1 MNRLQ
6 YEKSPYLQ
14 QHKNNPVDWYPW
26 GKEAF
31 EKAEAEN
38 KPLMVSIGYS
48 TCHWCHV
55 MEQESFENAEVA
67 AILNEK
73 FIPVKVDR
81 EERPDV
87 DAIYMSACQAMNGHG
102 GWPLNVF
109 ITPDQ
114 KPFYAA
120 TYIPRNQMGSMP
132 GIMDVLSQLS
142 DIYRDDPERVAQVGN
157 DISKALEPRAVETR
171 QLNIN
176 NVHTAF
182 RAFTQ
187 QFDSSYGG
195 FGSAPKFPSPHIV
208 MYLLHYYHQFESE
221 GALYMATSTLDAMA
235 SGGIRDHI
243 GGGFSRYATDQ
254 AWLVPHFEKMLYDNA
269 LLLMAYTEA
278 YQLTGETRYKEVV
291 EEIIEYVHRDLT
303 HEEGAFFCGEDA
315 DSEGEEGKFYVWT
328 PEEIEDVLGEER
340 GEQFAIEYGID
351 PAGNFEGKS
360 IPNRIN
366 RPTAGWSDAERRK
379 ALRALYEHREKRVR
393 PFRDEKILTSWNGW
407 MIASMAKAG
416 RVFQEEKW
424 TKLAEEAY
432 RFIET
437 RLQDQN
443 GRFKARWKDG
453 DVQYDAYVDDYA
465 NMIWASTELYASTWK
480 PEYIENASAW
490 AETMISY
497 YYDQENG
504 GFFLTASDGEP
515 LLFRPKEAF
524 DGAAPSGNSVA
535 AVQLM
540 RLARLAGNMEFER
553 TAEKTWEA
561 FSASIEQAPTA
572 FGHLMQGLVLFHR
585 DRKEVV
591 IRPAQDDEA
600 FRVKTYI
607 QRAFHPEVTSLVAE
621 ENTDLSRAAPFA
633 EDYPVQNGKTTI
645 YVCRDFSCHAP
656 VHSTES
662 MKYLFGAGQD
672 NQ

>member
-26 GKEAF
+26 GTEAF
-31 EKAEAEN
+31 KKAEAEN

-67 AILNEK
+67 AVLNEK
-73 FIPVKVDR
+73 FVPVKVDR

-114 KPFYAA
+114 MPFYAA

-142 DIYRDDPERVAQVGN
+142 DIYRDDPERVAKVGN
-157 DISKALEPRAVETR
+157 DISKALKPRAVETR

-221 GALYMATSTLDAMA
+221 GALYMAASTLDAMA

-243 GGGFSRYATDQ
+243 GGGFSRYATDE

-303 HEEGAFFCGEDA
+303 HEQGAFFCGEDA

-328 PEEIEDVLGEER
+328 PEEIEEVLGEER

-366 RPTAGWSDAERRK
+366 RPTAGWSDAERRE
-379 ALRALYEHREKRVR
+379 ALKALYEHREKRVR

-416 RVFQEEKW
+416 RVFQEEEW
-424 TKLAEEAY
+424 TEYAEEAY
-432 RFIET
+432 HFIET
-437 RLQDQN
+437 QLQDQN

-480 PEYIENASAW
+480 PEYIEKASTW
-490 AETMISY
+490 AETMVDY

-504 GFFLTASDGEP
+504 GFFLTASDGES

-572 FGHLMQGLVLFHR
+572 FGHLMQGLVLFHG

-607 QRAFHPEVTSLVAE
+607 QRAFHPEVTSVVAE
-621 ENTDLSRAAPFA
+621 EDTDLSRAAPFA
-633 EDYPVQNGKTTI
+633 EDYPVQDGKTTI

-662 MKYLFGAGQD
+662 MKYLFGVRLGEQ
-672 NQ
+672 

>member
-67 AILNEK
+67 AVLNEK

-142 DIYRDDPERVAQVGN
+142 DIYRDDPERVAQVGS
-157 DISKALEPRAVETR
+157 DISKALEPRALETR

-315 DSEGEEGKFYVWT
+315 DSEGEEGKFYVWS

-366 RPTAGWSDAERRK
+366 RPTAGWSDAERRG
-379 ALRALYEHREKRVR
+379 ALQDLYEHREKRVR

-424 TKLAEEAY
+424 TEFAEEAY
-432 RFIET
+432 RFIEN

-480 PEYIENASAW
+480 PEYIEKASDW

-497 YYDQENG
+497 YYDRENG
-504 GFFLTASDGEP
+504 GFFLTASDGES

-540 RLARLAGNMEFER
+540 RLARLTGNMEFER

-572 FGHLMQGLVLFHR
+572 FGHLMQGLVLFHG

-621 ENTDLSRAAPFA
+621 EDTDLSRAAPFA

-645 YVCRDFSCHAP
+645 YVCRGFSCHAP

>member
-26 GKEAF
+26 GTDAF

-67 AILNEK
+67 AVLNEK
-73 FIPVKVDR
+73 FVPVKVDR

-132 GIMDVLSQLS
+132 GIMDILSQLS

-157 DISKALEPRAVETR
+157 DISKALEPRALETR

-243 GGGFSRYATDQ
+243 GGGFSRYATDE

-328 PEEIEDVLGEER
+328 PEEIEDVLGEEL

-366 RPTAGWSDAERRK
+366 RPTAGWSDAERRG
-379 ALRALYEHREKRVR
+379 ALQALYEHREKRVR

-416 RVFQEEKW
+416 RVFQKEEW
-424 TKLAEEAY
+424 TTFAEEAY

-480 PEYIENASAW
+480 PEYIEKASVW
-490 AETMISY
+490 AETMVSY

-504 GFFLTASDGEP
+504 GFFLTASDGES

-540 RLARLAGNMEFER
+540 RLARLSGKMEFER
-553 TAEKTWEA
+553 IAEKTWEA

-572 FGHLMQGLVLFHR
+572 FGHLMQGLVLFHG

-607 QRAFHPEVTSLVAE
+607 QRAFHPEVTSLAAE
-621 ENTDLSRAAPFA
+621 LETDLSRAAPFA

-662 MKYLFGAGQD
+662 MKYLFGTGQGE
-672 NQ
+672 Q

>member
-14 QHKNNPVDWYPW
+14 QHKSNPVDWYPW
-26 GKEAF
+26 GTEAF

-55 MEQESFENAEVA
+55 MEKESFENAEVA
-67 AILNEK
+67 AVLNEK
-73 FIPVKVDR
+73 FVPVKVDR

-142 DIYRDDPERVAQVGN
+142 DIYRDDPERVAQVGD

-176 NVHTAF
+176 NVHAAF

-243 GGGFSRYATDQ
+243 GGGFSRYATDE

-303 HEEGAFFCGEDA
+303 HEQGAFFCGEDA

-366 RPTAGWSDAERRK
+366 RPTAGWSDAERRE
-379 ALRALYEHREKRVR
+379 ALQALYEHREKRVR

-416 RVFQEEKW
+416 RVFQEEEW
-424 TKLAEEAY
+424 TEYAEQAY

-480 PEYIENASAW
+480 PEYIEKTAAW
-490 AETMISY
+490 AETMIEY

-504 GFFLTASDGEP
+504 GFFLTASDGES

-561 FSASIEQAPTA
+561 FSASIEQVPTA
-572 FGHLMQGLVLFHR
+572 FGHLMQGLVLFHG

-607 QRAFHPEVTSLVAE
+607 QRAFHPEVTSVVAE
-621 ENTDLSRAAPFA
+621 DGTDLSRAAPFV
-633 EDYPVQNGKTTI
+633 EDYPVQDGKTTI

-662 MKYLFGAGQD
+662 MKYLFGVKQGEQ
-672 NQ
+672 

>member
-1 MNRLQ
+1 M
-6 YEKSPYLQ
+6 
-14 QHKNNPVDWYPW
+14 DWYPW
-26 GKEAF
+26 GTEAF

-67 AILNEK
+67 AVLNEK

-366 RPTAGWSDAERRK
+366 RPTAGWSDAERLE
-379 ALRALYEHREKRVR
+379 ALRALYDHREKRVR

-416 RVFQEEKW
+416 RVFQREKW
-424 TKLAEEAY
+424 TNFAEEAY
-432 RFIET
+432 RFIEA

-443 GRFKARWKDG
+443 GRFQARWKDG

-490 AETMISY
+490 AETMINY
-497 YYDQENG
+497 YYDQGNG
-504 GFFLTASDGEP
+504 GFFLTASDGES

-572 FGHLMQGLVLFHR
+572 FGHLMQGLVLFHG

-633 EDYPVQNGKTTI
+633 ADYPVQNGKTTV

-662 MKYLFGAGQD
+662 MKYLLGAGQGG
-672 NQ
+672 Q

>member
-1 MNRLQ
+1 
-6 YEKSPYLQ
+6 
-14 QHKNNPVDWYPW
+14 
-26 GKEAF
+26 
-31 EKAEAEN
+31 
-38 KPLMVSIGYS
+38 
-48 TCHWCHV
+48 

-67 AILNEK
+67 AVLNEK
-73 FIPVKVDR
+73 FVPVKVDR

-157 DISKALEPRAVETR
+157 DISKALEPRALETR

-243 GGGFSRYATDQ
+243 GGGFSRYATDE

-366 RPTAGWSDAERRK
+366 RPTAGWSDAERRG
-379 ALRALYEHREKRVR
+379 ALQALYEHREKRVR

-416 RVFQEEKW
+416 RVFQKEEW
-424 TKLAEEAY
+424 TTFAEEAY

-480 PEYIENASAW
+480 PEYIEKASAW
-490 AETMISY
+490 AETMVSY

-504 GFFLTASDGEP
+504 GFFLTASDGES

-540 RLARLAGNMEFER
+540 RLARLSGKMEFER
-553 TAEKTWEA
+553 IAEKTWEA

-572 FGHLMQGLVLFHR
+572 FGHLMQGLVLFHG

-621 ENTDLSRAAPFA
+621 LETDLSRAAPFA

-662 MKYLFGAGQD
+662 MKYLFGTGQGE
-672 NQ
+672 Q